1 MKKILI
7 PCAVLAVFLVSAA
20 QAGERTVCLL
30 WLDDGGVVPR
40 SSADILATWTL
51 DGKQC
56 PATNLQPDGGIL
68 SADGGLLMTDVSG
81 NPTDGGVAG
90 CMFCD
95 LRGARSITLQCND
108 PVYVSERWDGG
119 SDRWHQRG
127 VMPATSYDT
136 LIDFDT
142 NPDPYR
148 IDFRG
153 GGQTNHISVKP
164 VAASASNVCRISTIQ
179 RHVP

>member
-1 MKKILI
+1 MKKILVT
-7 PCAVLAVFLVSAA
+7 CAVLAVFLVSVA

-30 WLDDGGVVPR
+30 WIDDGGVVPR
-40 SSADILATWTL
+40 SSADTLAAWTL
-51 DGKQC
+51 DGKRC
-56 PATNLQPDGGIL
+56 PDDRLQPDGGIL

-95 LRGARSITLQCND
+95 FGSARSITLQCND
-108 PVYVSERWDGG
+108 PVYVSEQWDGG
-119 SDRWHQRG
+119 VDRWHQRG
-127 VMPATSYDT
+127 VKPALSSDT
-136 LIDFDT
+136 LIDFDI

-153 GGQTNHISVKP
+153 GGKTNHISVKP
-164 VAASASNVCRISTIQ
+164 VAASASNFCRISTIN
-179 RHVP
+179 RNVP